1 MIWTKSFGIFDH
13 FEHQKLMK
21 YMNCVT
27 SFINSYCS
35 DQCSFTDERSM
46 KNLFLEIV
54 ENRNNPIFYEF
65 KKPTIGLQNILK
77 SIYKQCF

>member
-1 MIWTKSFGIFDH
+1 M
-13 FEHQKLMK
+13 
-21 YMNCVT
+21 YCVS

-35 DQCSFTDERSM
+35 DQCSFTGERSM

-65 KKPTIGLQNILK
+65 KKSTTGLQNILN